1 MKKRNAKKNIV
12 YGKAVRPNAGIRA
25 WYRDVLVKMVKEMNE
40 TVLKRVLRVYKKY
53 QNQIVPKGAMDAN
66 ISSQE
71 DAELRKLQQEIIKQ
85 YQDMARGLAERFVAR
100 TNKYS
105 QSTVNESVKGLL
117 NEAASAGFSV
127 TGQAVSKELA
137 ATLKA
142 AIYENVLYIKSL
154 PEEYLRDVAG
164 AVWRNIAKGESA
176 DVIEKAIRVSGK
188 VCQRRAEL
196 IARDQS
202 QKAFEALSRM
212 HMKGAG
218 VDHFEWI
225 ATGGGLYPRPLHH
238 RHFDQGGLNHGIF
251 SFDNPPMI
259 QEPYVPKTDR
269 GTAKP
274 AVYGFPGDL
283 PYCQCIKRPVLVLG
297 NKTI

>member
-1 MKKRNAKKNIV
+1 MKKRNAKNIV

-25 WYRDVLVKMVKEMNE
+25 WYRDILVKMVKDMNE

-53 QNQIVPKGAMDAN
+53 QSQIVPKGAMDAN

-71 DAELRKLQQEIIKQ
+71 ELELRRLQQEIIKE
-85 YQDMARGLAERFVAR
+85 YQEKARQLAESFVAR
-100 TNKYS
+100 TNRYS
-105 QSTVNESVKGLL
+105 QSTVNDSVKGML
-117 NEAASAGFSV
+117 NEAASVGFSV
-127 TGQAVSKELA
+127 TGQAVSQELA

-164 AVWRNIAKGESA
+164 AVWRNIAKGATA
-176 DVIEKAIRVSGK
+176 DVIEKAIRASGK
-188 VCQRRAEL
+188 VAQRRAEL

-218 VDHFEWI
+218 VNHFEWV
-225 ATGGGLYPRPLHH
+225 ASGGGLYPRPLHH
-238 RHFDQGGLNHGIF
+238 RHFEQGGLNHGIF
-251 SFDNPPMI
+251 SLDKPPMI
-259 QEPYVPKTDR
+259 QEPYHPKTDK
-269 GTAKP
+269 GTYKP

-297 NKTI
+297 NKVI